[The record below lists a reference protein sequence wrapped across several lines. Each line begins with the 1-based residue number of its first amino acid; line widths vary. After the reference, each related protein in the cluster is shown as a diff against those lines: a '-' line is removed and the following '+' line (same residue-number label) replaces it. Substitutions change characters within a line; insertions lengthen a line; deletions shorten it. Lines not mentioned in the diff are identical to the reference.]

1 MPYRIFKII
10 KNIIGYNNFLDY
22 DISYVK
28 NFTLKKIKE
37 AKIDNINSINFN
49 YIEINNLL
57 PLDYYLNLTK
67 FIKSFTEILEKNKL
81 LDEGGTN
88 KVFFDLFMVNGHEQE
103 LNKIEAK
110 GMNQFLNDFKEIIKL
125 ISKELFQKFED
136 QNLVPSY
143 IKGGPTAKPFGQILV
158 REDKY
163 FSINPHIHSKQEILD
178 CLYYFPNSSDDITQG
193 TVIYKKIS
201 DEVPNFLTG
210 KRSAAGDSGKVGIRE
225 GYENFDYKYFQ
236 EVKKFDYTP
245 NKIIAWL
252 NNSHSFHGSN
262 PMGTETPMTEN
273 KRYIFLGLRS
283 GIKSIKFM
291 ENW

>member
-1 MPYRIFKII
+1 MPYQIFEII

-49 YIEINNLL
+49 YIEIKDLL
-57 PLDYYLNLTK
+57 PLDYYLNFTK
-67 FIKSFTEILEKNKL
+67 FIESASKILKHNKL
-81 LDEGGTN
+81 VEDGGTN
-88 KVFFDLFMVNGHEQE
+88 KLYWDLFTGKNVY
-103 LNKIEAK
+103 KIDDK
-110 GMNQFLNDFKEIIKL
+110 IIINYLIDFTEIIKL

-163 FSINPHIHSKQEILD
+163 FSINPHIHSKAEILD

-252 NNSHSFHGSN
+252 NNSHSFHGAN
-262 PMGTETPMTEN
+262 PVATPMTEN
-273 KRYIFLGLRS
+273 KKYIFFGLLS
-283 GIKSIKFM
+283 GLESFKLM